1 MSQWVKVLQLE
12 SENFYLLG
20 GKLNF
25 GRGKS
30 TGRKLFLFPV
40 FFVFFWRGEGGGE
53 GMSTLLANCGET
65 YPISHSPIRENPSVS
80 QKHSGLHLDQKLN
93 FNKQ

>member
-1 MSQWVKVLQLE
+1 MGQ
-12 SENFYLLG
+12 G
-20 GKLNF
+20 IAI
-25 GRGKS
+25 RI
-30 TGRKLFLFPV
+30 RKFLFIGWEIKFWQGKVYWEKTFPV
-40 FFVFFWRGEGGGE
+40 SCLFVFFWRGEGGGE
-53 GMSTLLANCGET
+53 GISTLLANCGET